1 MWLNRRR
8 YLQSAVAVA
17 ASTTLAFP
25 TAASAVSYPEYMLHL
40 INIERRKAGVDPVEL
55 GTNIVAQI
63 HADNMVSM
71 CFLSH
76 WGVDGLK
83 PYMRYSLCGGYQVN
97 SENVHG
103 VSSCFLSPQTIGSS
117 IRGPVTLGLHKA
129 MTAFLSSAGHR
140 DNMFNP
146 DWRKVNIGVAED
158 AYNLKIVQHFEA
170 DFVELEEDPTLDGRV
185 LTISGRVKDG
195 ISIDSNLSFYL
206 SVDYDPP
213 PHILT
218 LGQLLRSAAY
228 GAGQLVAAYT
238 TPGTEGQI
246 GQAQVYCGDPYMVE
260 DDVAVAANGQEAII
274 IRSEVKRLISQCEK
288 QATSVQVS
296 DQSLHWF
303 GGNDRFSVQVDLSAP
318 IREHG
323 RGVYTVDLV
332 TAENTSFFSH
342 SFFYGI
348 IPPEGYR

>member
-8 YLQSAVAVA
+8 YLLSAAAVI
-17 ASTTLAFP
+17 ASTASAAP
-25 TAASAVSYPEYMLHL
+25 TSAVSYPEYMLHL
-40 INIERRKAGVDPVEL
+40 INIERDKAGVAPVEL
-55 GTNIVAQI
+55 GTNMVAQI

-97 SENVHG
+97 SENVYG
-103 VSSCFLSPQTIGSS
+103 VSSCFLSPQTVGSS
-117 IRGPVTLGLHKA
+117 TRGPVALGLHKA

-140 DNMFNP
+140 GNILNP
-146 DWRKVNIGVAED
+146 DWRKVNIGIAAD
-158 AYNLKIVQHFEA
+158 AYNLKLVQHFEA
-170 DFVELEEDPTLDGRV
+170 DYVELEEDPALDGRV
-185 LTISGRVKDG
+185 LTMNGRVKDG

-206 SVDYDPP
+206 SVDYEPP

-238 TPGTEGQI
+238 APGTEGQI

-288 QATSVQVS
+288 QATSVQAS
-296 DQSLHWF
+296 DDALHWF

-332 TAENTSFFSH
+332 TTEDTPFFSH

-348 IPPEGYR
+348 TPPEGYR